1 MRDSLPPI
9 RRSPDPRELRA
20 FERRTGI
27 EPEDLDL
34 VARVPLFAGLD
45 RTDLAAVLGEAAV
58 RRFARRDIL
67 FLQDEPATRFYV
79 VLEGWVRLYRET
91 VDGNESV
98 IAVFTR
104 GESFAEAAILRDGVY
119 PVNAEVV
126 DDARLLVIPSGPFL
140 RQLHANHELCLN
152 MMASMAVHLRRM
164 VQQIEQLKLRS
175 SVERLADFLVRLSP
189 PDTGCIVVDLPCDK
203 SLIAARLGM
212 QPETL
217 SRSLAKLR
225 RLGVDTRGQQVVIN
239 DLSALRRL
247 SEGAAS

>member
-1 MRDSLPPI
+1 MRDRLPTT
-9 RRSPDPRELRA
+9 RYSPDPHELRA

-27 EPEDLDL
+27 APEDLDL
-34 VARVPLFAGLD
+34 VAHTPLFAGLD
-45 RTDLAAVLGEAAV
+45 RSSLVAVLAEAAV
-58 RRFARRDIL
+58 RRFGRHDLL

-79 VLEGWVRLYRET
+79 VLDGWVRLYRET
-91 VDGNESV
+91 ADGNESV
-98 IAVFTR
+98 IAVFSR
-104 GESFAEAAILRDGVY
+104 GETFAEAAILRNGVY

-140 RQLHANHELCLN
+140 RQLHAHHELCLN
-152 MMASMAVHLRRM
+152 MMASMAVHLRRL
-164 VQQIEQLKLRS
+164 VQQIEQVKLRS

-189 PDTGCIVVDLPCDK
+189 PDMGSAVVDLPCDK
-203 SLIAARLGM
+203 SLIASRLGM

-225 RLGVDTRGQQVVIN
+225 RLGVDTRGSQIVIN

-247 SEGAAS
+247 SERTAS